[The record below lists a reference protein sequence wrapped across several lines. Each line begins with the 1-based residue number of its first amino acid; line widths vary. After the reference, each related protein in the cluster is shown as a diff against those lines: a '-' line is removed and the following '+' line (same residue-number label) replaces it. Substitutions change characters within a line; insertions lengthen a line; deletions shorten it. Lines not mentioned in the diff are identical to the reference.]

1 MVPSPLDLFCSE
13 VGDRFLVMNRIWAKT
28 LYEWRHEDP
37 IEIEDQ
43 IRVVKWIAE
52 SVCALHGEGVVWSDL
67 SPSNILIDDDEGCV
81 YLIDF
86 EHAQISPSPS
96 EDMLSCD
103 LKALGR
109 LILWLANPLDSLFKS
124 PYPYPYRPE
133 ADELANRYPSY
144 PDGYIDAC
152 SMALEGG
159 VGLEEILSI
168 LREFA

>member
-1 MVPSPLDLFCSE
+1 MVDGGGEILIKEGRAFTGGADERIENEYRVLTHLQRREVLMVPSPLDFVFCSE

-86 EHAQISPSPS
+86 EHALLSPSPS
-96 EDMLSCD
+96 EDMASD
-103 LKALGR
+103 LQGT
-109 LILWLANPLDSLFKS
+109 
-124 PYPYPYRPE
+124 
-133 ADELANRYPSY
+133 
-144 PDGYIDAC
+144 
-152 SMALEGG
+152 GG
-159 VGLEEILSI
+159 V
-168 LREFA
+168 

>member
-67 SPSNILIDDDEGCV
+67 SPSNILIDDDQGCV

-86 EHAQISPSPS
+86 EHALLSPSPS
-96 EDMLSCD
+96 EDISSD
-103 LKALGR
+103 LTALGR
-109 LILWLANPLDSLFKS
+109 LMLWLAKPLDSLFQY

-133 ADELANRYPSY
+133 ADELKDRYPN
-144 PDGYIDAC
+144 GYIDAC

-159 VGLEEILSI
+159 GLGKILSI